1 MKTLKLLLGWP
12 ILIAVFL
19 LASVIIGFVRM
30 TADLRLESAIDA
42 FARLLGVE

>member
-12 ILIAVFL
+12 LLIAVFL
-19 LASVIIGFVRM
+19 LASVIIGFIRM
-30 TADLRLESAIDA
+30 TIDLGLENATDA